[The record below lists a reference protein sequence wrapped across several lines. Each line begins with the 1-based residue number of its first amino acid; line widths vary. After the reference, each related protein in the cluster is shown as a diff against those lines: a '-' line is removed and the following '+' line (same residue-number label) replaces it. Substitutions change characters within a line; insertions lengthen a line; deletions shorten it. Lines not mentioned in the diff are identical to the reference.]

1 MHADDISR
9 RQFALYADSERGR
22 YPVWQGLDLDG
33 FMPGSGVV
41 FATVTVAIA
50 LTTDFRPNPAKR
62 VLRATTRN
70 VSRPC
75 PTLKC
80 SPK

>member
-50 LTTDFRPNPAKR
+50 LTTDSDQTLLNMFAGRLLETCRGPARP
-62 VLRATTRN
+62 
-70 VSRPC
+70 
-75 PTLKC
+75 
-80 SPK
+80 